1 MTDHPDHA
9 PDGGFSLD
17 LPRLLSR
24 RRALALGAAA
34 AFLPTAASAAGC
46 ALPAAETA
54 GPFPANG
61 TNRIGLRR
69 VNVLAEADVLRE
81 DIRPSFAGLTGT
93 ADGVATTLEMTLTR
107 AADCTPLVGAA
118 VYVWQCDAGGRYS
131 LYEIADRNYLR
142 GLGVTDGSGT
152 VRFTTVFPGCYPGR
166 WPHIHF
172 EVFASA
178 EAAAG
183 GEDAILTSQLALD
196 GAVSA
201 AIYAADP
208 RYAASVPA
216 LSRLTLAGDGV
227 FRNNSATEMAA
238 MTAATSGD
246 MATGLRLTAAFAVP
260 A

>member
-1 MTDHPDHA
+1 MTDHHA
-9 PDGGFSLD
+9 PDGGFALD

-34 AFLPTAASAAGC
+34 ALLPSSASAAGC
-46 ALPAAETA
+46 ALPASETT

-61 TNRIGLRR
+61 TNRIGLWRA
-69 VNVLAEADVLRE
+69 NVLAEADVLRE

-107 AADCTPLVGAA
+107 AADCTPLAGAA

-142 GLGVTDGSGT
+142 GLGETDATGT

-172 EVFASA
+172 EVFTSA
-178 EAAAG
+178 EAAAS
-183 GEDAILTSQLALD
+183 GEGAILTSQLVLD
-196 GAVSA
+196 GAASA

-216 LSRLTLAGDGV
+216 LARLSLDRDGV
-227 FRNNSATEMAA
+227 FRNNSAEQMAA
-238 MTAATSGD
+238 MTATATGD
-246 MATGLRLTAAFAVP
+246 TATGLRLAAAFAVP